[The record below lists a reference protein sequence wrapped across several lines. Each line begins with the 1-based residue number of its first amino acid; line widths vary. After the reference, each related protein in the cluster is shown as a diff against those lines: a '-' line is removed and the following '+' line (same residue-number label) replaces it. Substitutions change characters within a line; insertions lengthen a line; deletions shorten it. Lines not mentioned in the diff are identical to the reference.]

1 MRRVTASL
9 EELAPRKGDPDRVP
23 SCVLPKKEGDLSSL
37 LVEPEVLLES
47 QRESGFGAARTA
59 VARFFGLGQRD

>member
-9 EELAPRKGDPDRVP
+9 GEVLPGNRDPDRVP

-37 LVEPEVLLES
+37 LADALPAPDS
-47 QRESGFGAARTA
+47 GRETGFGAARTA
-59 VARFFGLGQRD
+59 VARFFRLGQRG